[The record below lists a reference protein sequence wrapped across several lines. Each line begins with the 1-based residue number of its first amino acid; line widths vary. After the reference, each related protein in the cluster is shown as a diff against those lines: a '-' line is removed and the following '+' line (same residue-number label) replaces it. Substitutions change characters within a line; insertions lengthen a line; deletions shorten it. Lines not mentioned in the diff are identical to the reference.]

1 MKKKIPL
8 ILTLIVLVS
17 GAISFCLLTRG
28 HSWLD
33 DFASYLMQAK
43 SIVNG
48 SMAEFVH
55 RNAFTVTTSS
65 YPPGPA
71 AYPWGFPLL
80 LAPVYIIFGMNT
92 LAFKL
97 VNTLFYALFLVTFFG
112 LARTRL
118 KDGEALLLTATLGFS
133 PALLMAHDQIISD
146 IPFLFFCTLGL
157 FLTEFFIA
165 QNSKSSPQSTQ
176 RDTKENLKSS
186 FFVLLRALRGEK
198 VFLLGISIGAA
209 IFAASFI
216 RTNGVLLFIPLAL
229 GQFLQLRA
237 QRHLSW
243 MPAITPYLTFGILF
257 AAQALI
263 FPNGQDSYLS
273 HFSMFSL
280 SRLWENFVFYL
291 WLPAWL
297 FREIPA
303 GEWLYPVWMIFV
315 VVSIAKHG
323 KRDLP
328 LHAYSLGTVALYIL
342 WPERQGLRFIYPILP
357 LMLILAFDGMKLTA
371 ASLTAKWQS
380 AAGWALRGLWLVVI
394 VVSLSISAGAAG
406 ANLAAE
412 RATNGPFDPVSGEM
426 FSFLREKTSPQ
437 SIIIFFRPRAL
448 RLLTDRDTFMTEHCT
463 DLPKGDYLALSEK
476 VGDNGQIP
484 PEEIGK
490 CKDATLEKVFNN
502 KRFTVYKIGK

>member
-1 MKKKIPL
+1 MSKKIPL

-28 HSWLD
+28 HVWLD

-43 SIVNG
+43 SIASG
-48 SMAEFVH
+48 TMAEFVH
-55 RNAFTVTTSS
+55 RNAFTVNTSS

-80 LAPVYIIFGMNT
+80 LTPVYLLFGMNT

-97 VNTLFYALFLVTFFG
+97 VNALFYALFLIVFFG

-118 KDGEALLLTATLGFS
+118 KDGEALLLTATLGVN
-133 PALLMAHDQIISD
+133 PALLLAHDYIISD
-146 IPFLFFCTLGL
+146 IPFLFFCTLSL
-157 FLTEFFIA
+157 FLAE
-165 QNSKSSPQSTQ
+165 KSSPQRTR
-176 RDTKENLKSS
+176 RDTTEELLSFSFVPLRVLRVKKS
-186 FFVLLRALRGEK
+186 LWM
-198 VFLLGISIGAA
+198 GIIIG
-209 IFAASFI
+209 IVVFAASFI
-216 RTNGVLLFIPLAL
+216 RTNGILLLIPLAL

-237 QRHLSW
+237 EHRLQWIPTL
-243 MPAITPYLTFGILF
+243 APYLTFGILY
-257 AAQALI
+257 ATQMLI

-280 SRLWENFVFYL
+280 QGLWDNFTYYL
-291 WLPAWL
+291 WLPSWL
-297 FREIPA
+297 FKDIPA
-303 GEWLYPVWMIFV
+303 GETLYPILLIFMFL
-315 VVSIAKHG
+315 SIVYHS

-328 LHAYSLGTVALYIL
+328 LYAYSLATIALYTL

-357 LMLILAFDGMKLTA
+357 LMLIFAFDGMKLA
-371 ASLTAKWQS
+371 AAQLAARWQS
-380 AAGWALRGLWLVVI
+380 VAGWAVRGLWLLVI
-394 VVSLSISAGAAG
+394 LASLGISAGAAA

-426 FSFLREKTSPQ
+426 FEFLREKTPPDSVV
-437 SIIIFFRPRAL
+437 IFFRPRAL
-448 RLLTDRDTFMTEHCT
+448 HLLTDHDSFMTERCA
-463 DLPKGDYLALSEK
+463 DLPKGDYLVLSEK

-490 CKDATLEKVFNN
+490 CSVKLEKVFNN
-502 KRFTVYKIGK
+502 KRFTAYKIEK